1 MPIYDLSYRHW
12 DGPLHGAERR
22 WLVIAEAG
30 IRLLFSYKKF
40 AFLLMLSWVPF
51 FVQAFMLYM
60 IMVKGASMGFEIGA
74 GFFQNAFRVQTF
86 PLVLVTIYA
95 GSGLISSDLAA
106 NALPL
111 YFARPITRRDYI
123 LGKLAVIGFFLT
135 LVFLLPVLLLFIFA
149 VGVSPDMGFLKAN
162 YWLIFPI
169 LSYGLMVVGLTSL
182 FIVGLSSTS
191 RSGRVVGVV
200 FIAVTIFSSMIGNL
214 LNLVLRNNQVLALSL
229 AHNLVRLSDFF
240 FMQQSGLRMNPVV
253 SLAVVGMVVAW
264 SLWTL
269 NRRIRPVEVVA

>member
-1 MPIYDLSYRHW
+1 
-12 DGPLHGAERR
+12 
-22 WLVIAEAG
+22 
-30 IRLLFSYKKF
+30 
-40 AFLLMLSWVPF
+40 
-51 FVQAFMLYM
+51 MLYM
-60 IMVKGASMGFEIGA
+60 IMVKGASIGLDIGA
-74 GFFQNAFRVQTF
+74 GFFQNAFTVQLF

-123 LGKLAVIGFFLT
+123 LGKLAVIAFFLT
-135 LVFLLPVLLLFIFA
+135 LVFLLPVLLLFVFA
-149 VGVSPDMGFLKAN
+149 VGISPDLAFLKTN
-162 YWLIFPI
+162 YWVILPI
-169 LSYGLMVVGLTSL
+169 MAYGLMVVVLTSV

-191 RSGRVVGVV
+191 RSGRVVGVA
-200 FIAVTIFSSMIGNL
+200 FIAVVMFSGMISNL

-229 AHNLVRLSDFF
+229 AQNLVRLSDLF
-240 FMQQSGLRMNPVV
+240 FMQESGLRIHPAI
-253 SLAVVGMVVAW
+253 SLAIAGMVMAW